1 MIEDFKYIYKLFNDY
16 NFDLINQNIHNKSI
30 QLDFSRQEN
39 IIDKFSII
47 KNENT
52 YYTIVPL
59 KKDNFAFKTKFSNL
73 NDLIQ
78 FIDLHL
84 FNYVNL

>member
-1 MIEDFKYIYKLFNDY
+1 MIEDFKYIYKLFDNY
-16 NFDLINQNIHNKSI
+16 NFNLINKTIDNKNI
-30 QLDFSRQEN
+30 QLDFSKQEN

-52 YYTIVPL
+52 YYTIIPL
-59 KKDNFAFKTKFSNL
+59 KLKNFSFKTKFSNL
-73 NDLIQ
+73 NDLIY

-84 FNYVNL
+84 FYYVNL

>member
-16 NFDLINQNIHNKSI
+16 NFDLINQNIDNKSI

-59 KKDNFAFKTKFSNL
+59 KKDNFSFKTKFTNL

-84 FNYVNL
+84 FNYVSL

>member
-16 NFDLINQNIHNKSI
+16 NFDLINHNIDNKCI

-47 KNENT
+47 KNDNT
-52 YYTIVPL
+52 YYTIIPL
-59 KKDNFAFKTKFSNL
+59 KKENFAFKTKFSNL
-73 NDLIQ
+73 NDLIE
-78 FIDLHL
+78 FINLHL
-84 FNYVNL
+84 FNYVSL

>member
-16 NFDLINQNIHNKSI
+16 KFDLINQNIDNKSI

-52 YYTIVPL
+52 YYTIIPL
-59 KKDNFAFKTKFSNL
+59 KKDNFSFKTKFTNL

-84 FNYVNL
+84 FNYVS

>member
-16 NFDLINQNIHNKSI
+16 NFDLINQNIDNKCI

-52 YYTIVPL
+52 YYTIIPL
-59 KKDNFAFKTKFSNL
+59 KKDNFAFKTKFTNL

>member
-16 NFDLINQNIHNKSI
+16 NFNLINQNIDNKSI

-52 YYTIVPL
+52 YYTIIPL
-59 KKDNFAFKTKFSNL
+59 KKDNFSFKTKFTNL

-84 FNYVNL
+84 FNYVS

>member
-16 NFDLINQNIHNKSI
+16 NFDLINQNIDNKSI

-52 YYTIVPL
+52 YYTIIPL
-59 KKDNFAFKTKFSNL
+59 KKDNFSFKTKFTNL

-84 FNYVNL
+84 FNYVS

>member
-16 NFDLINQNIHNKSI
+16 NFNLINQNIDKKSI

-52 YYTIVPL
+52 YYTIIPL
-59 KKDNFAFKTKFSNL
+59 KKDNFSFKTKFTNL

-84 FNYVNL
+84 FNYVS

>member
-16 NFDLINQNIHNKSI
+16 NFDLINQNIDNKSI

-52 YYTIVPL
+52 YYTIIPL
-59 KKDNFAFKTKFSNL
+59 KKDNFSFKTKFTNL

>member
-16 NFDLINQNIHNKSI
+16 NFDLINKNIDNNSI

-52 YYTIVPL
+52 YYTIIPL
-59 KKDNFAFKTKFSNL
+59 KKDNFSFKTKFSNL
-73 NDLIQ
+73 NDLIE